1 MLPVVGGTQFAKQFR
16 DHQCNEPIKFLCPRG
31 QSGIFK
37 REKQTLINY
46 FSTENQLLQQNN
58 GVV

>member
-1 MLPVVGGTQFAKQFR
+1 MLPVVGGTQFAKSSETT
-16 DHQCNEPIKFLCPRG
+16 DEPTKFLCPRG